1 MLAEGLRLVGPVL
14 DCGWADSLCKEGRG
28 RVLFSPTEGWVFVFT
43 AADAELSLNDTG
55 REGRQQVQSSEI
67 NYHIYHVPVAKIE
80 ATCVM
85 NQSRKGLW
93 CVMIGSPSSRW
104 PSLSSRGLCVRSL

>member
-1 MLAEGLRLVGPVL
+1 MLAEGLRLVGPVWTVVGL
-14 DCGWADSLCKEGRG
+14 TPCVRRAGG

-43 AADAELSLNDTG
+43 AAHAELSPNDTG

-80 ATCVM
+80 AACVM

-93 CVMIGSPSSRW
+93 CVVIGSPSSRW
-104 PSLSSRGLCVRSL
+104 PSLGSRGLCVTNL